1 MVIFGLELMA
11 DDIEEFEDLKKKELE
26 ILDKM
31 YEDYEKMAA
40 NLYKIICEHYKQ
52 KAEH

>member
-1 MVIFGLELMA
+1 MFDLYLTDES
-11 DDIEEFEDLKKKELE
+11 DQFQDLKKKELE

-40 NLYKIICEHYKQ
+40 NLYKIICEHYQTKSR
-52 KAEH
+52 ALD

>member
-1 MVIFGLELMA
+1 MA
-11 DDIEEFEDLKKKELE
+11 DDVKEFEDLKKKELE

>member
-1 MVIFGLELMA
+1 MQTFDLRFMSDKA
-11 DDIEEFEDLKKKELE
+11 EEFKDLKKKELE

-31 YEDYEKMAA
+31 YEDYEKMAS
-40 NLYKIICEHYKQ
+40 NLYKIICDHYKQ

>member
-1 MVIFGLELMA
+1 MVIFSLALMA
-11 DDIEEFEDLKKKELE
+11 DDVKEFEDLKKKELE

-52 KAEH
+52 KAQH

>member
-1 MVIFGLELMA
+1 MFDLHLTDES
-11 DDIEEFEDLKKKELE
+11 DQFQDLKKKELE

-52 KAEH
+52 KDEY

>member
-1 MVIFGLELMA
+1 MA
-11 DDIEEFEDLKKKELE
+11 DKAKQYKNLKKKELE

-31 YEDYEKMAA
+31 YEDYEKMAS
-40 NLYKIICEHYKQ
+40 NLYKIIRDHYRK

>member
-1 MVIFGLELMA
+1 MICTLA
-11 DDIEEFEDLKKKELE
+11 DKARKYNDLKKKELE

-31 YEDYEKMAA
+31 YDDYEKMAA

>member
-1 MVIFGLELMA
+1 MA
-11 DDIEEFEDLKKKELE
+11 DGSKQYKELKKKELE

-40 NLYKIICEHYKQ
+40 NLYKIICEHYKN
-52 KAEH
+52 KAEN

>member
-1 MVIFGLELMA
+1 MVKKAKQYEA
-11 DDIEEFEDLKKKELE
+11 LKKKELE

-40 NLYKIICEHYKQ
+40 NLYKIICDHYKQ